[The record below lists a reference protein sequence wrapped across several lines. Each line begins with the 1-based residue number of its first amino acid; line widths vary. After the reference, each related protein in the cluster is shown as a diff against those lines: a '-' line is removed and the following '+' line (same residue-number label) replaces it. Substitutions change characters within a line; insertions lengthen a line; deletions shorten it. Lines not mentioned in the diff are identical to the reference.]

1 MRNGGEKVCR
11 KGVQRERIGS
21 SGAEAPPT
29 GPIRR
34 HHEPSGPGRGS
45 LVEVVSFRTRV
56 AHRNRPRGRP
66 GHRSRVHRSD
76 RLWDRL
82 QHRPRNACAG
92 PTGSADRFCFVR
104 GSQFL
109 GASTNRSRCGTEPI
123 SAKGGAATG
132 SSGRRPPRDAC
143 VGRRIAAAASAA
155 RRLSSARGAGTPRRA
170 GARAAAP
177 MRDDRSREAPRPRGA
192 PGCPR
197 RNRRTRGRRY

>member
-34 HHEPSGPGRGS
+34 HHEPSGPGRGL

-109 GASTNRSRCGTEPI
+109 GASTNRSRCGTEAI
-123 SAKGGAATG
+123 SAKEGWRPDHPVAT
-132 SSGRRPPRDAC
+132 PRDAC
-143 VGRRIAAAASAA
+143 VGRWIAAVASAA
-155 RRLSSARGAGTPRRA
+155 CRLSSARGAGTPRRA

-177 MRDDRSREAPRPRGA
+177 MRDDRSREAPRPRGG